1 MNVFKKN
8 IQGIL
13 FDMDG
18 TVLDSEGLF
27 DRAQIQYLKE
37 NNIVISKSDLYDFK
51 GLSYK
56 DFYPRF
62 IKKFKLSESTND
74 IRFKVRNYLHKIME
88 EELRYISGFEVFFKS
103 YILNKGFKVGLV
115 TNTTRAT
122 YNKIQTILNIDDYFQ
137 FVITATESQRPKPSS
152 APYLEAMESLCLTP
166 EETLIIEDSKAGLI
180 SAVNSGAHVVGL
192 KTSLNSSQIQC
203 ISKKIYA
210 INHFRELAL

>member
-1 MNVFKKN
+1 MSKFKN
-8 IQGIL
+8 SFRGIL
-13 FDMDG
+13 FDLDG

-27 DRAQIQYLKE
+27 DKAQAQYLKE
-37 NNIVISKSDLYDFK
+37 NNILVSKNDLSDFK

-62 IKKFKLSESTND
+62 IKKFKLSESKDN
-74 IRFKVRNYLHKIME
+74 IRHKIRTYLHKIME
-88 EELRYISGFEVFFKS
+88 KELRYIYGFETFFKS

-122 YNKIQTILNIDDYFQ
+122 YNKIRSILNIDDYFQ
-137 FVITATESQRPKPSS
+137 FVITATESQKPKPSS
-152 APYLEAMESLCLTP
+152 LPYLEAMESLCLAP
-166 EETLIIEDSKAGLI
+166 KETLIIEDSKTGLI

-192 KTSLNSSQIQC
+192 KTSLSSHQMQC

>member
-1 MNVFKKN
+1 MSKFKN
-8 IQGIL
+8 SFRGIL
-13 FDMDG
+13 FDLDG

-27 DRAQIQYLKE
+27 DKAQAQYLKE
-37 NNIVISKSDLYDFK
+37 NNILVSKNDLSDFK

-62 IKKFKLSESTND
+62 IKKFKLSESKDN
-74 IRFKVRNYLHKIME
+74 IRHKIRTYLHKIME
-88 EELRYISGFEVFFKS
+88 KELRYIYGFETFFKS

-122 YNKIQTILNIDDYFQ
+122 YNKIRSILNIDDYFQ
-137 FVITATESQRPKPSS
+137 FVITATESQKPKPSS
-152 APYLEAMESLCLTP
+152 LPYLEAMESLCLDP
-166 EETLIIEDSKAGLI
+166 KETLIIEDSKTGLI

-192 KTSLNSSQIQC
+192 KTSLSSHQMQC

-210 INHFRELAL
+210 INHFRELTL

>member
-18 TVLDSEGLF
+18 TVLDSERLF
-27 DRAQIQYLKE
+27 DKAQIQYLKE
-37 NNIVISKSDLYDFK
+37 NNIFISKSDLYDFK

-74 IRFKVRNYLHKIME
+74 IRFKVRTYLHKIME

-152 APYLEAMESLCLTP
+152 APYLEAMESLCLSP
-166 EETLIIEDSKAGLI
+166 KETLIIEDSKAGLI

-192 KTSLNSSQIQC
+192 KTSLSSSQIQD

>member
-1 MNVFKKN
+1 MSKFKN
-8 IQGIL
+8 SFRGIL
-13 FDMDG
+13 FDLDG

-27 DRAQIQYLKE
+27 DKAQAQYLKE
-37 NNIVISKSDLYDFK
+37 NNILVSKNDLSDFK

-62 IKKFKLSESTND
+62 IKKFKLSESKDN
-74 IRFKVRNYLHKIME
+74 IRHKIRTYLHKIME
-88 EELRYISGFEVFFKS
+88 KELRYICGFETFFKS

-122 YNKIQTILNIDDYFQ
+122 YNKIRSILNIDDYFQ
-137 FVITATESQRPKPSS
+137 FVITATESQKPKPSS
-152 APYLEAMESLCLTP
+152 LPYLEAMESLCLDP
-166 EETLIIEDSKAGLI
+166 KETLIIEDSKTGLI

-192 KTSLNSSQIQC
+192 KTSLSSHQMQC

>member
-1 MNVFKKN
+1 VNVFKKN

>member
-1 MNVFKKN
+1 MSIFKN
-8 IQGIL
+8 NLQGIL

-27 DRAQIQYLKE
+27 DKAQIQYLEE
-37 NNIVISKSDLYDFK
+37 NNIFISKSDLRDFK

-56 DFYPRF
+56 DFYPLF
-62 IKKFKLSESTND
+62 IKKFKLSETTDN
-74 IRFKVRNYLHKIME
+74 IRYKIRNYLHKIME
-88 EELRYISGFEVFFKS
+88 KELRYICGFEAFFKS

-122 YNKIQTILNIDDYFQ
+122 YNKIQSILNIDDYFQ
-137 FVITATESQRPKPSS
+137 FVITATESQRPKPSPV
-152 APYLEAMESLCLTP
+152 PYLEAMESLCLDP
-166 EETLIIEDSKAGLI
+166 KETLIIEDSKTGLI

-192 KTSLNSSQIQC
+192 KTSLSSGQMQC

-210 INHFRELAL
+210 INHFRELTL